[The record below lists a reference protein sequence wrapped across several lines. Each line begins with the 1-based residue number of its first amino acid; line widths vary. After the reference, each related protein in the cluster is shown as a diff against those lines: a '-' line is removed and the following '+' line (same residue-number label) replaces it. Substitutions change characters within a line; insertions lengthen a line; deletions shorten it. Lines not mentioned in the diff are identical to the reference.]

1 MDDFVGKDHAVESPG
16 EAQGAHEHQDRGGQC
31 QSRSRGIAAQGQD
44 QDRQGME
51 HLVPS
56 GQLAL
61 IELLGDLLLR
71 KAFGLELFGQAMGA
85 HGADAHADCTGEGR

>member
-1 MDDFVGKDHAVESPG
+1 
-16 EAQGAHEHQDRGGQC
+16 
-31 QSRSRGIAAQGQD
+31 
-44 QDRQGME
+44 ME